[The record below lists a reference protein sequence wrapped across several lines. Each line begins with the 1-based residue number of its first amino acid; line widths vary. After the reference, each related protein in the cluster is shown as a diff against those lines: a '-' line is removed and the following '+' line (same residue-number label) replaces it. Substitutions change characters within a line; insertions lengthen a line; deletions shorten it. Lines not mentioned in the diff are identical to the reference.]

1 MLWYLDEQ
9 GSKQMIGQ
17 ILGAAAPI
25 LDKFIEDKDAKIKI
39 KAELEQSIIGLQAA
53 QAAANVEQAKH
64 SSLFVAGARP
74 AIMWICALG
83 LMTQFFLM
91 PIAEWATAIWAP
103 GTPLPKL
110 ETEELMSLTLALLGL
125 GGMRSWEKSKGVA
138 RESMGKK

>member
-1 MLWYLDEQ
+1 MLQ
-9 GSKQMIGQ
+9 A

-25 LDKFIEDKDAKIKI
+25 LDKFVEDKDAKNQI
-39 KAELEQSIIGLQAA
+39 KAELEKQIVSLQAA
-53 QAAANVEQAKH
+53 QAAANVAQAKH

-83 LMTQFFLM
+83 LMTNFFLM
-91 PIAEWATAIWAP
+91 PIAEWVTAIWAP

-125 GGMRSWEKSKGVA
+125 GSMRSWEKSKGVA
-138 RESMGKK
+138 RENMK

>member
-1 MLWYLDEQ
+1 VLWYLDEQ

-91 PIAEWATAIWAP
+91 PIAEWATAIWSP

-110 ETEELMSLTLALLGL
+110 ETQELMSLTLALLGL

-138 RESMGKK
+138 RDSMGKK

>member
-1 MLWYLDEQ
+1 
-9 GSKQMIGQ
+9 MIGQ

-25 LDKFIEDKDAKIKI
+25 LDKFVEDKDAKNKI

-53 QAAANVEQAKH
+53 QAAANIEQAKH

-83 LMTQFFLM
+83 LLTQFFLM
-91 PIAEWATAIWAP
+91 PIAEWASALWFPDVA
-103 GTPLPKL
+103 LPSL
-110 ETEELMSLTLALLGL
+110 ATEELMTLTLALLGL

-138 RESMGKK
+138 RERLK

>member
-110 ETEELMSLTLALLGL
+110 ETQELMSLTLALLGL

>member
-1 MLWYLDEQ
+1 
-9 GSKQMIGQ
+9 MIGQ

-25 LDKFIEDKDAKIKI
+25 LDKFIEDKDAKNKI
-39 KAELEQSIIGLQAA
+39 KAELEQSMIGLQAA

-91 PIAEWATAIWAP
+91 PIAEWATSIWSP
-103 GTPLPKL
+103 GTPLPEL
-110 ETEELMSLTLALLGL
+110 QTEELMSLTLALLGL

-138 RESMGKK
+138 RERMK

>member
-1 MLWYLDEQ
+1 
-9 GSKQMIGQ
+9 MIGQ

-25 LDKFIEDKDAKIKI
+25 LDKFIEDKDAKNKI
-39 KAELEQSIIGLQAA
+39 KAELEQSMIGLQAA

-74 AIMWICALG
+74 AIMWLCALG

-91 PIAEWATAIWAP
+91 PIAEWATSIWAP
-103 GTPLPKL
+103 GTPLPEL
-110 ETEELMSLTLALLGL
+110 QTEELMSLTLALLGL

-138 RESMGKK
+138 RERMK